1 MRDRIEIGRRTND
14 YVLIPTIG
22 ILDMD
27 AEYYSRMTSNRYAYR
42 LSFAFWN
49 FRMSIGLGKAR
60 W

>member
-1 MRDRIEIGRRTND
+1 MRDRIEIGYRTND

-27 AEYYSRMTSNRYAYR
+27 AQYFMRKNKYAYR
-42 LSFAFWN
+42 LSLAFWN

>member
-1 MRDRIEIGRRTND
+1 MRDRIEIGYRTND
-14 YVLIPTIG
+14 YILIPTIG

-27 AEYYSRMTSNRYAYR
+27 AQYFMSKNKYAYR

>member
-1 MRDRIEIGRRTND
+1 MRDRIEIGHRKND

-27 AEYYSRMTSNRYAYR
+27 AQYFMRKNKYAYR
-42 LSFAFWN
+42 LSLAFWN
-49 FRMSIGLGKAR
+49 FRISIGLGKAR